1 MRRLDDR
8 GSMPLALLV
17 VTIGMAMSG
26 TLAAMVITQVQTGD
40 FDARRL
46 QALHAAQAGLDVGLA
61 AVRGAVDS
69 AGVGD
74 TALLPC
80 GPLEGPLGEGST
92 ASYVVTINYY
102 GKDPQGK
109 PWTQDPQGNPVPP
122 TDGFIACADAQA
134 KNPGPAFVMFDSVG
148 SAVKGSTAERELR
161 GTYVVHTDNSN
172 ISGGLIHFPSAS
184 KDLCFDAGSA
194 EPASGTPLTVQL
206 CNAGGTSQTW
216 AYAETLQF
224 VLVASQTPAHPFGM
238 CLDAGG
244 YPRLVP
250 SATVI
255 IPVLLQPCQSVAPAL
270 YRQMWS
276 FNDSGNLVGSNATG
290 TNTDGYCFNVPTPDT
305 ANIAV
310 ILTKSCNAFAE
321 DANVGA
327 GQAASQEP
335 GKYVGQL
342 INYNQFGR
350 CLDDTGQNR
359 NAAFMIAWPCK
370 QNPNP
375 TLVTWNQRNVV
386 PVLPSV
392 ADPTKDGTDDNH
404 VTGTIVMTWPNPG
417 TAAIPA
423 TGTTPAIPAIP
434 ASSDAYC
441 LQSPLS
447 PELYQYVTTKVCD
460 GTASQQWT
468 VYGHTA
474 HYATSYTI
482 VDSTGL
488 YCLQPRD
495 PTTATPDL
503 YATVNLISKIYVGV
517 CSGSTLQ
524 KWNAD
529 KNVVDSTAVKDVG
542 EIPKKTD

>member
-17 VTIGMAMSG
+17 VTIGMGLSA

-40 FDARRL
+40 FDARRV

-69 AGVGD
+69 TGVGD

-80 GPLEGPLGEGST
+80 GPLEGTLGDGT
-92 ASYVVTINYY
+92 TPSYRVTINYY

-109 PWTQDPQGNPVPP
+109 PWTTDSLGNPVPP
-122 TDGFIACADAQA
+122 ADGGIDCAHARVKD
-134 KNPGPAFVMFDSVG
+134 PGPAFVMFDSVG
-148 SAVKGSTAERELR
+148 SAAKGATAERELR
-161 GTYVVHTDNSN
+161 GTYVVHTDNTN
-172 ISGGLIHFPSAS
+172 ISGGLVHVSGTS

-194 EPASGTPLTVQL
+194 EPGAGAPLTVQL

-216 AYAETLQF
+216 AYNENLQF
-224 VLVASQTPAHPFGM
+224 VLVASQTPARPFGM

-244 YPRLVP
+244 YPRADYTKV
-250 SATVI
+250 T
-255 IPVLLQPCQSVAPAL
+255 IPVLLQPCQSETPAL

-276 FNDSGNLVGSNATG
+276 FNDSAQLVGSNVGG
-290 TNTDGYCFNVPTPDT
+290 TNTDGYCFNLQQADT
-305 ANIAV
+305 AGSAV
-310 ILTKSCNAFAE
+310 ILTKTCNAFAA

-327 GQAASQEP
+327 GQAASQKP

-350 CLDDTGQNR
+350 CLDDTGQKQ
-359 NAAFMIAWPCK
+359 NAPFMIAWPCK

-375 TLVTWNQRNVV
+375 ALVLWNQRYVL
-386 PVLPSV
+386 PALPSV
-392 ADPTKDGTDDNH
+392 ADPTVDRTDANH

-417 TAAIPA
+417 APTA
-423 TGTTPAIPAIP
+423 TPPVP
-434 ASSDAYC
+434 ASNDAYC
-441 LQSPLS
+441 LSSPLS
-447 PELYQYVTTKVCD
+447 ATLYQYVTTKPCD
-460 GTASQQWT
+460 GSNAQQWT
-468 VYGHTA
+468 IYGHTE

-495 PTTATPDL
+495 PTTTTPDL
-503 YATVNLISKIYVGV
+503 YQTVNLISKIYVGR

-529 KNVVDSTAVKDVG
+529 KNVVDAMALKDVT
-542 EIPKKTD
+542 ETPKKTD